1 MLSRFPYTKK
11 KIEIHFFIPTE
22 DNTLQ
27 QNKHKMPMTLEQRKA
42 NEAHFTHFLKMKNNI
57 YTWKDNANVYDMSNG
72 RTIKPQTM
80 KGFVEI
86 CSIVRRDYA
95 KIFID
100 LPDVVEIGGMCA
112 VGNFNKDKILDMV
125 YSAAEKHYS

>member
-1 MLSRFPYTKK
+1 
-11 KIEIHFFIPTE
+11 
-22 DNTLQ
+22 
-27 QNKHKMPMTLEQRKA
+27 MPMTLEQRKA
-42 NEAHFTHFLKMKNNI
+42 NEAYFTQILKWKTKN
-57 YTWKDNANVYDMSNG
+57 YTWRDNGNEYDMSNG

-86 CSIVRRDYA
+86 CSIVRSGYA

-125 YSAAEKHYS
+125 YSSAEKHYS

>member
-1 MLSRFPYTKK
+1 
-11 KIEIHFFIPTE
+11 
-22 DNTLQ
+22 
-27 QNKHKMPMTLEQRKA
+27 
-42 NEAHFTHFLKMKNNI
+42 
-57 YTWKDNANVYDMSNG
+57 MSNG
-72 RTIKPQTM
+72 RTIKPETM

-95 KIFID
+95 KIFIQ